1 MSRES
6 ENASDEA
13 IHVRIFNQIYVLRAR
28 NGSER
33 ISLIAQFVDERMR
46 QIAAQITTY
55 DASKIAV
62 LAALNIADELQAL
75 KDQHEREMAVLVAQS
90 AASAAIAPPPDVQPE
105 AKESVSSQ
113 AVEPQ
118 SWFDSIFDADEGP
131 KQVRER
137 RLSGQ
142 IAAKLQSIRHSEQSA
157 PPITIEEAE
166 SS

>member
-13 IHVRIFNQIYVLRAR
+13 VHVRIFNQTYVLRAR

-75 KDQHEREMAVLVAQS
+75 KDQREKEMAALIAREAD
-90 AASAAIAPPPDVQPE
+90 AAMSPPLEVQTE
-105 AKESVSSQ
+105 AKEGASSQ
-113 AVEPQ
+113 AAEPQ
-118 SWFDSIFDADEGP
+118 SWFDSIFDADAGP
-131 KQVRER
+131 KPVRER

-142 IAAKLQSIRHSEQSA
+142 IAAKLQSIRHNEQS
-157 PPITIEEAE
+157 PSPISIEDAE
-166 SS
+166 SG